1 MAKTKVTTED
11 TGLMDQTT
19 MRDVTSRTTDDL
31 LYILLRFRTH
41 QYVITG
47 DIEKMYRQFLVRPED
62 RKYQQILWRDDDGE
76 IKTYQLNTVT
86 FGLSAAPYL
95 AIRCLTQLAEDEE
108 GLTEEHINKQI
119 HLGDSSV
126 IKTLGIVWNS
136 THDSITYTVKPIIH
150 TTRVTKR
157 MISSEIARIY
167 DPLGLLE
174 PVIIVAKLHAKW
186 LQYYTKL
193 PLLNNV
199 RFQRKVIIS
208 SATTLELHGFCDAS
222 EKAYGACVYIRSC
235 NTDGDTLVELFASK
249 SRVAP
254 LKTQSI
260 PRLELC
266 GAVLL
271 AGLMNTII
279 RALHIPVEH
288 IHFWTDSTI
297 VLHWLHSSPHSLKT
311 FVANRV
317 AEIQSTTTIMNW
329 HHVKSLD
336 NPADLLSRG
345 QGIEE
350 FVQPSIWQHGPHWLR
365 QGSTHWPHWEPTPP
379 ADDPES
385 KRAMC
390 MATTPATIDTS
401 ILERYS
407 SWEKLVRVIALC
419 RRWKPGLI
427 VRGSLRV
434 AELSQSRAVIIKLLQ
449 RTYLK
454 AEIDRLQR
462 EINPHLSSKLAKLN
476 PFLDQDGILRVGG
489 RLHNSTLSNSQKH
502 PIILPKSHITTC
514 IIMSEHRSLLHA
526 GAQTT
531 LYSLRRTYWP
541 IDGRNQ
547 VWKTI
552 HGCVRCR
559 RANPPPVEYIMGS
572 LPRERVIE
580 SRPFTNVGVDYCGP
594 FFVKERQHR
603 NRGRIKVYVA
613 VFVCFATRAV
623 HLELVS
629 DLTSEAFIAALQ
641 RFIGRRGLCANLYS
655 DNGSN
660 FKGAANELRELRD
673 LLRSDDH
680 RERVVTFLAKRA
692 INWHFIPP
700 QAPHFGG
707 LWEAAVKSFKHHF
720 KRVVGVELFTFEN
733 LNTLIIN
740 IDAILNSRPLTPIS
754 SDPTDLL
761 ALTPGHFLIGDALT
775 SLRERD
781 LGDTNPNRLSVW
793 QRIQQLKQQFWK
805 RWSREYLNELT
816 SRNKWTRGQHPITEG
831 TLVLLREDNV
841 PSMQWPLGRV
851 LKTHPGSDGIIRAVI
866 VKTATN
872 VFDRSVKKLV
882 PLFHQPEEHRRNE
895 HTTSI
900 NNQKKAEF
908 LHRFITVD
916 KTWIHHFTPETKEQS
931 KQWTV
936 WGAPAPKKAKTV
948 PSAGFSEC
956 RLSDKIKEKRPHL
969 AKKKVLFRQDN
980 APAKIQELKFELP
993 PHIRGYNDQ
1002 NRRFNI
1008 KGCSSG
1014 MENRFPKD

>member
-1 MAKTKVTTED
+1 MLQCDLTRFWELEDGPQTRHYSDAETACEENFKRTITRNVEGRYIVALPFNQHKTKLGESKSIAHKRLMFLERKLHRDPALTIQYKAVLNDYLAQGHMSQVPDNNEGCYLPHHGVIKLSSQTTKLRVVFD
-11 TGLMDQTT
+11 GSAATSTGLSLNDALHTGPKLQ
-19 MRDVTSRTTDDL
+19 DDL

-47 DIEKMYRQFLVRPED
+47 DIEKMYRQFLVRPEN

-95 AIRCLTQLAEDEE
+95 AIRCLTQLAEDEGHRFNHASNIIKRDFYVDDLLTGTTTIEEAISLRNDLTSLLNSAGLHMRQWASNDRCLLE

-136 THDSITYTVKPIIH
+136 THDSITYTVKPIVH
-150 TTRVTKR
+150 TTCVTKR
-157 MISSEIARIY
+157 VISSEIARIY
-167 DPLGLLE
+167 DPLGLLG
-174 PVIIVAKLHAKW
+174 PVIIVAKLLLQELWTLKIDWDESLPMTIHAKW

-193 PLLNNV
+193 PLLNDV

-222 EKAYGACVYIRSC
+222 EKAYGACVYLRSC
-235 NTDGDTLVELFASK
+235 NTDGGTLVELFASK

-279 RALHIPVEH
+279 KALHIPVEH

-427 VRGSLRV
+427 VRGSLTV

-531 LYSLRRTYWP
+531 LYSLRRTYWL

-559 RANPPPVEYIMGS
+559 RANPPPVEYLMGS

-580 SRPFTNVGVDYCGP
+580 SRPFTNVGVGYCGP

-680 RERVVTFLAKRA
+680 RDRVVTFLAKRA

-707 LWEAAVKSFKHHF
+707 LWEAAV
-720 KRVVGVELFTFEN
+720 
-733 LNTLIIN
+733 
-740 IDAILNSRPLTPIS
+740 
-754 SDPTDLL
+754 
-761 ALTPGHFLIGDALT
+761 
-775 SLRERD
+775 
-781 LGDTNPNRLSVW
+781 
-793 QRIQQLKQQFWK
+793 
-805 RWSREYLNELT
+805 
-816 SRNKWTRGQHPITEG
+816 
-831 TLVLLREDNV
+831 
-841 PSMQWPLGRV
+841 
-851 LKTHPGSDGIIRAVI
+851 
-866 VKTATN
+866 
-872 VFDRSVKKLV
+872 
-882 PLFHQPEEHRRNE
+882 
-895 HTTSI
+895 
-900 NNQKKAEF
+900 
-908 LHRFITVD
+908 
-916 KTWIHHFTPETKEQS
+916 
-931 KQWTV
+931 
-936 WGAPAPKKAKTV
+936 
-948 PSAGFSEC
+948 
-956 RLSDKIKEKRPHL
+956 
-969 AKKKVLFRQDN
+969 
-980 APAKIQELKFELP
+980 
-993 PHIRGYNDQ
+993 
-1002 NRRFNI
+1002 
-1008 KGCSSG
+1008 
-1014 MENRFPKD
+1014 

>member
-1 MAKTKVTTED
+1 MSQVPDNNEGCYFPHHGVIKLSSQTTKLRVVFDGSAATS
-11 TGLMDQTT
+11 TGLSLNDALHTGPKLQ
-19 MRDVTSRTTDDL
+19 DDL

-41 QYVITG
+41 QYVIT
-47 DIEKMYRQFLVRPED
+47 
-62 RKYQQILWRDDDGE
+62 
-76 IKTYQLNTVT
+76 
-86 FGLSAAPYL
+86 AAPYL
-95 AIRCLTQLAEDEE
+95 AIRCLTQLAEDEGHRFNHASNIIKRDFYVDDLLTGTTTIEEAISLRNDLTSLLNSAGLHMRQWASNDRSLLE

-126 IKTLGIVWNS
+126 IQTLGIVWNS
-136 THDSITYTVKPIIH
+136 THDSITYTVKPIVH

-167 DPLGLLE
+167 DPLGLLG
-174 PVIIVAKLHAKW
+174 PVIIVAKLLLQELWTLKIDWDESLPMTIHAKW

-199 RFQRKVIIS
+199 RFQPKVIIS
-208 SATTLELHGFCDAS
+208 SATTLEH
-222 EKAYGACVYIRSC
+222 IRR
-235 NTDGDTLVELFASK
+235 L
-249 SRVAP
+249 VAP
-254 LKTQSI
+254 FKTQSI

-279 RALHIPVEH
+279 MALHIPVEH

-297 VLHWLHSSPHSLKT
+297 VLHGLHSSPHSLKT

-350 FVQPSIWQHGPHWLR
+350 FVQSSIWQHGLHWLR

-407 SWEKLVRVIALC
+407 SWEKLVR
-419 RRWKPGLI
+419 
-427 VRGSLRV
+427 
-434 AELSQSRAVIIKLLQ
+434 
-449 RTYLK
+449 

-476 PFLDQDGILRVGG
+476 PF
-489 RLHNSTLSNSQKH
+489 LSNSQKH

-733 LNTLIIN
+733 LNNLIIN
-740 IDAILNSRPLTPIS
+740 IEAILNSRPLTPIS

-761 ALTPGHFLIGDALT
+761 TLTPGHFLIGDALT

-816 SRNKWTRGQHPITEG
+816 SRNKWTREQHPITEG

-851 LKTHPGSDGIIRAVI
+851 LKTHPGSDGIIRAVT

-900 NNQKKAEF
+900 NNQ
-908 LHRFITVD
+908 
-916 KTWIHHFTPETKEQS
+916 
-931 KQWTV
+931 
-936 WGAPAPKKAKTV
+936 
-948 PSAGFSEC
+948 
-956 RLSDKIKEKRPHL
+956 
-969 AKKKVLFRQDN
+969 
-980 APAKIQELKFELP
+980 
-993 PHIRGYNDQ
+993 
-1002 NRRFNI
+1002 
-1008 KGCSSG
+1008 
-1014 MENRFPKD
+1014 